1 MILLLNKDKG
11 DKHFKLLETFKDT
24 KEVALKKRD
33 DITARLIKENG
44 YRYLF
49 LNLISI
55 NHKGVIARRLQPQ
68 LENQNVTATDRHSTK
83 QTCILANGSTA
94 RRGMKSGALILEC
107 LGLGNMPACI
117 RS

>member
-11 DKHFKLLETFKDT
+11 DKHYKLLETFKDT

-55 NHKGVIARRLQPQ
+55 NHKGVKSIYDDTSDGSHMVYIDLSRLSEMDESNVALNAYRDCRDARL
-68 LENQNVTATDRHSTK
+68 DS
-83 QTCILANGSTA
+83 ILN
-94 RRGMKSGALILEC
+94 
-107 LGLGNMPACI
+107 N
-117 RS
+117 